1 MRLVRMVAL
10 RVLSVIPVALGV
22 LALTF
27 FLSRVVA
34 GDPVELFV
42 PDSATAQQRADMKEK
57 FGLDKPVGQQF
68 VLYMSNAI
76 HGDLGDSIFTG
87 RPVTDDLRDRL
98 PATLELAVL
107 AFALAAAGGVVLGVG
122 SAIIRDG
129 PVNFVLRA
137 TTLFGISVPGFWLG
151 LVVLYV
157 FSYLFRLFPGP
168 VGRYPIGAATPHGA
182 TGLFTL
188 DSLLAGD
195 WASLGT
201 SLHHLALPAFTLG
214 FVSLAPIARITR
226 SAMLD
231 VLSSEHVRSARALGI
246 SSRTIYFR
254 YALKNALLPVLTIV
268 GATLGFMVAGTVLV
282 ESVFNWPGVGLYALG
297 ALQRADFPALQ
308 GFVVWAAVVYVMA
321 YMLVDVFYY
330 VADPRIR

>member
-1 MRLVRMVAL
+1 MKLIRLVAIRI
-10 RVLSVIPVALGV
+10 LSVIPVAFGV

-27 FLSRVVA
+27 FVSRVVA

-42 PDSATAQQRADMKEK
+42 PDSATAQQRAELKEK

-68 VLYMSNAI
+68 VLYLSNAVR
-76 HGDLGDSIFTG
+76 GDLGESIFTG

-98 PATLELAVL
+98 PATVELAVL
-107 AFALAAAGGVVLGVG
+107 AFAVAAGGGVVLGVV
-122 SAIIRDG
+122 SAIVRNG
-129 PVNFVLRA
+129 PVNLVLRA

-157 FSYLFRLFPGP
+157 FSYLLRMFPGP
-168 VGRYPIGAATPHGA
+168 VGRFPIGATTPHGA

-195 WASLGT
+195 WVGFGT
-201 SLHHLALPAFTLG
+201 SLHHLVLPAFTLG

-231 VLSSEHVRSARALGI
+231 ALSSDHIRAARALGI
-246 SSRTIYFR
+246 GPPTIYFR

-297 ALQRADFPALQ
+297 ALQRADYPALQ
-308 GFVVWAAVVYVMA
+308 GFVVWAAVAYVLA
-321 YMLVDVFYY
+321 YMLVDLFYY